1 MSIAREQSLHHA
13 YPQPR
18 RGQTIVSVSWYSVLS
33 TNIVFSHLMNAS
45 VFGQTQRMLHCV
57 SYSLA
62 AVDDGGRPGQLH
74 LAKYVVLLVV
84 EPKLLNHA
92 IFDFC

>member
-1 MSIAREQSLHHA
+1 
-13 YPQPR
+13 
-18 RGQTIVSVSWYSVLS
+18 
-33 TNIVFSHLMNAS
+33 MNAS

-62 AVDDGGRPGQLH
+62 AVDDGGKPGQLH